1 VSEQE
6 THPPEEGFGAGADR
20 QADEDAQRYPGHED
34 PDAAREEV
42 GLDEHRREG
51 APEEAPD
58 LPDAERPG

>member
-1 VSEQE
+1 MSEPE

-42 GLDEHRREG
+42 GLGEHGREG
-51 APEEAPD
+51 TPEDAPD
-58 LPDAERPG
+58 APDTERPG